1 MTLIKDRTIWRNNGN
16 AVRAQGTYSS
26 LTLITIVLV
35 HCLNF
40 FCRVAQFGMVL
51 CVWSAAFR
59 LRSVKENRYYRTGV
73 AKQISQRSVLD
84 LFGCIVIVDKCKSCH
99 SLTPFQIVRRLTFL
113 DILLLY
119 YVSRASIYLSI

>member
-40 FCRVAQFGMVL
+40 FLPCSSVWNGSLRVVRCFQTAQ
-51 CVWSAAFR
+51 R
-59 LRSVKENRYYRTGV
+59 
-73 AKQISQRSVLD
+73 QRKPV
-84 LFGCIVIVDKCKSCH
+84 
-99 SLTPFQIVRRLTFL
+99 Q
-113 DILLLY
+113 
-119 YVSRASIYLSI
+119 